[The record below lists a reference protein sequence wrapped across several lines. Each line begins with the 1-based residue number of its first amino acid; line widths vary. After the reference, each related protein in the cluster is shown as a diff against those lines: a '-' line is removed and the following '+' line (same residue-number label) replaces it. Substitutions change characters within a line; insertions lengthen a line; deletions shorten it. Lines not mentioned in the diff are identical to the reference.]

1 MEYTGV
7 NRTTLTKYEKECLKK
22 AASVRGMT
30 LVGYQDSI
38 LREAIRK
45 EAEKNAG
52 KDRRA

>member
-7 NRTTLTKYEKECLKK
+7 YRTTLSKHEKECLKK

-38 LREAIRK
+38 LREAIKK
-45 EAEKNAG
+45 EENAG
-52 KDRRA
+52 RDKRN